1 IGMSGFFALFGGS
14 SFVFIDPFRPTPAA
28 PRVAF
33 SANAIGVIRA
43 SQVAAAPGARLGV
56 LRGGTRAAPPH
67 AAFAPVPFALT
78 AVGIDSLAVLI
89 TLLFLSFAFLGLV
102 IPSTMVLALEDH
114 GPIAGMASALGGTL
128 QMVMGGVMI
137 VIVSLFFDGT
147 ALPMVTTIAL
157 CAVGALALTIVP
169 SRRRVAAPQAAE

>member
-1 IGMSGFFALFGGS
+1 M
-14 SFVFIDPFRPTPAA
+14 
-28 PRVAF
+28 
-33 SANAIGVIRA
+33 
-43 SQVAAAPGARLGV
+43 
-56 LRGGTRAAPPH
+56 
-67 AAFAPVPFALT
+67 
-78 AVGIDSLAVLI
+78 
-89 TLLFLSFAFLGLV
+89 
-102 IPSTMVLALEDH
+102 EDH

-169 SRRRVAAPQAAE
+169 MRRRKTAN